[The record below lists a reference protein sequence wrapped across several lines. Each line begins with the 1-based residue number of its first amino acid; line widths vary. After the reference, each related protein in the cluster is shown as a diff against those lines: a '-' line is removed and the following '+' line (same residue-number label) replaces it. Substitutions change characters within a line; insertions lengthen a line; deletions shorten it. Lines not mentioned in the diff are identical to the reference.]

1 LIGFILKK
9 FRRIIFIIDLQ
20 TGITMALKQLARKI
34 IQYFRRKPIDVVL
47 IFLFVIAIMKL
58 SSLYFS
64 VNVDDGNWEQF
75 KSEHSCKL
83 LTTETGTQRL
93 SWECDD
99 NEIYYRWRQQ
109 R

>member
-1 LIGFILKK
+1 
-9 FRRIIFIIDLQ
+9 
-20 TGITMALKQLARKI
+20 MVLKQLGSKI
-34 IQYFRRKPIDVVL
+34 TQFIRQKPIDVLLIL
-47 IFLFVIAIMKL
+47 IFAIVVLKL

-75 KSEHSCKL
+75 KSEHGCKL

-93 SWECDD
+93 SWECNDGK
-99 NEIYYRWRQQ
+99 IYYRWRQQ

>member
-1 LIGFILKK
+1 
-9 FRRIIFIIDLQ
+9 
-20 TGITMALKQLARKI
+20 MALKLLVRKATQFI
-34 IQYFRRKPIDVVL
+34 HQQPVDMLLMLVFAI
-47 IFLFVIAIMKL
+47 VILKL

-64 VNVDDGNWEQF
+64 VNADDGTWEQF

-99 NEIYYRWRQQ
+99 GKVYYRWRQQ

>member
-1 LIGFILKK
+1 MTFSPTVAEHNSYHHMKAG
-9 FRRIIFIIDLQ
+9 
-20 TGITMALKQLARKI
+20 TVMALKQLGRNIAQFIRQKPMDVLLMLLFAIVI
-34 IQYFRRKPIDVVL
+34 IK
-47 IFLFVIAIMKL
+47 LF
-58 SSLYFS
+58 SLYFS

-99 NEIYYRWRQQ
+99 GKIYYRWRQQ

>member
-1 LIGFILKK
+1 
-9 FRRIIFIIDLQ
+9 
-20 TGITMALKQLARKI
+20 MALKQLWKKTAQFIRH
-34 IQYFRRKPIDVVL
+34 KPIDVLL
-47 IFLFVIAIMKL
+47 ILLFAIVIIKL

-64 VNVDDGNWEQF
+64 VNVNDGNWEQF
-75 KSEHSCKL
+75 KSEHGCKL

-99 NEIYYRWRQQ
+99 GKIYYRWRQQ

>member
-1 LIGFILKK
+1 M
-9 FRRIIFIIDLQ
+9 
-20 TGITMALKQLARKI
+20 TLKQLVRTIAQLI
-34 IQYFRRKPIDVVL
+34 HQQPIDVLVIVL
-47 IFLFVIAIMKL
+47 FAIVIIKL

-64 VNVDDGNWEQF
+64 VNADDGNWEQF

-99 NEIYYRWRQQ
+99 SEIYYRWRQQ

>member
-1 LIGFILKK
+1 
-9 FRRIIFIIDLQ
+9 
-20 TGITMALKQLARKI
+20 MALKQLAIKTAQFIR
-34 IQYFRRKPIDVVL
+34 QKPIDAL
-47 IFLFVIAIMKL
+47 LMLLFAIVIIKL

-64 VNVDDGNWEQF
+64 VNADDGNWEQF

-83 LTTETGTQRL
+83 LTTETGTRRL

-99 NEIYYRWRQQ
+99 KKEYYRWRQQ

>member
-1 LIGFILKK
+1 
-9 FRRIIFIIDLQ
+9 
-20 TGITMALKQLARKI
+20 MALKLLERNIAQFIRQIPMDIL
-34 IQYFRRKPIDVVL
+34 L
-47 IFLFVIAIMKL
+47 ILLFAIVILKL

-64 VNVDDGNWEQF
+64 VNADDGHWEQF
-75 KSEHSCKL
+75 KSEHNCKL

-99 NEIYYRWRQQ
+99 SKIYYRWRQQ

>member
-1 LIGFILKK
+1 
-9 FRRIIFIIDLQ
+9 
-20 TGITMALKQLARKI
+20 MALKQLGKKI
-34 IQYFRRKPIDVVL
+34 TQYIRQNPIDVLLIL
-47 IFLFVIAIMKL
+47 IFAIVIINL
-58 SSLYFS
+58 STLYFS

-75 KSEHSCKL
+75 KSEHNCKL

-99 NEIYYRWRQQ
+99 SEIYYRWRQQ

>member
-1 LIGFILKK
+1 
-9 FRRIIFIIDLQ
+9 
-20 TGITMALKQLARKI
+20 MALKQLARKI
-34 IQYFRRKPIDVVL
+34 AQFIRHKPADVL
-47 IFLFVIAIMKL
+47 LMLLFAIVIIKL
-58 SSLYFS
+58 ASLYFS

-75 KSEHSCKL
+75 KSEHSCTL

-99 NEIYYRWRQQ
+99 SKIYYRWRQQ

>member
-1 LIGFILKK
+1 
-9 FRRIIFIIDLQ
+9 
-20 TGITMALKQLARKI
+20 MALKQLAKKTAQFIYQNPLDVSLMLLFAIVI
-34 IQYFRRKPIDVVL
+34 I
-47 IFLFVIAIMKL
+47 KL

-75 KSEHSCKL
+75 KSEHNCKL

-99 NEIYYRWRQQ
+99 SEIYYRWRQQ

>member
-1 LIGFILKK
+1 MNLS
-9 FRRIIFIIDLQ
+9 
-20 TGITMALKQLARKI
+20 QLVRKI
-34 IQYFRRKPIDVVL
+34 AQFVRQKPIDVLV
-47 IFLFVIAIMKL
+47 IALFVIVIIKL

-64 VNVDDGNWEQF
+64 VNADDGNWEQF

-99 NEIYYRWRQQ
+99 SEIYYRWRQQ

>member
-1 LIGFILKK
+1 M
-9 FRRIIFIIDLQ
+9 
-20 TGITMALKQLARKI
+20 TLKQFAQFIR
-34 IQYFRRKPIDVVL
+34 QQPINVL
-47 IFLFVIAIMKL
+47 VIALFVIVIIKL

-64 VNVDDGNWEQF
+64 VNADDGNWEQF

-99 NEIYYRWRQQ
+99 SEIYYRWRQQ

>member
-1 LIGFILKK
+1 V
-9 FRRIIFIIDLQ
+9 RRII
-20 TGITMALKQLARKI
+20 
-34 IQYFRRKPIDVVL
+34 PIDNLQAGTIMVLKKLAKNVAQFIHQKSIDILLMFIFAVVVL
-47 IFLFVIAIMKL
+47 KL

-64 VNVDDGNWEQF
+64 VNVDDGNWGQF

-93 SWECDD
+93 SWKCDD
-99 NEIYYRWRQQ
+99 GKIYYRWRQQ

>member
-1 LIGFILKK
+1 
-9 FRRIIFIIDLQ
+9 
-20 TGITMALKQLARKI
+20 MAINQLAKKATQFIR
-34 IQYFRRKPIDVVL
+34 QKPLDFSIMILFAIVV
-47 IFLFVIAIMKL
+47 IKL

-75 KSEHSCKL
+75 KSEHNCKF
-83 LTTETGTQRL
+83 LTSKTGTQRL

-99 NEIYYRWRQQ
+99 GKIYYRWRQQ

>member
-1 LIGFILKK
+1 
-9 FRRIIFIIDLQ
+9 
-20 TGITMALKQLARKI
+20 MALNQLARKI
-34 IQYFRRKPIDVVL
+34 VQFIRQKPIDVL
-47 IFLFVIAIMKL
+47 LMLLFAIVSIKL

-83 LTTETGTQRL
+83 LTTATGTQRL

-99 NEIYYRWRQQ
+99 GKIYYRWRQQ

>member
-1 LIGFILKK
+1 
-9 FRRIIFIIDLQ
+9 
-20 TGITMALKQLARKI
+20 MALKQLWGKTVQFI
-34 IQYFRRKPIDVVL
+34 LQKPIDVLL
-47 IFLFVIAIMKL
+47 IFLFAIVIIKL
-58 SSLYFS
+58 YSLYFS

-75 KSEHSCKL
+75 KSVHSCKM

-99 NEIYYRWRQQ
+99 HEIYYRWRQQ

>member
-1 LIGFILKK
+1 
-9 FRRIIFIIDLQ
+9 
-20 TGITMALKQLARKI
+20 MALKQLAKKTAQFIYQNPLDVSLMLLFAIVI
-34 IQYFRRKPIDVVL
+34 I
-47 IFLFVIAIMKL
+47 KL

-75 KSEHSCKL
+75 KSEHNCKL

>member
-1 LIGFILKK
+1 
-9 FRRIIFIIDLQ
+9 
-20 TGITMALKQLARKI
+20 MAIKQLAKKTTQFIRQKPLDVLLMI
-34 IQYFRRKPIDVVL
+34 IFAIVV
-47 IFLFVIAIMKL
+47 IKL

-75 KSEHSCKL
+75 KSEHNCKL
-83 LTTETGTQRL
+83 LTSKTGTQRL

-99 NEIYYRWRQQ
+99 SEIYYRWRQQ

>member
-1 LIGFILKK
+1 
-9 FRRIIFIIDLQ
+9 
-20 TGITMALKQLARKI
+20 MALNQLARKI
-34 IQYFRRKPIDVVL
+34 VQFIRQKPIDVL
-47 IFLFVIAIMKL
+47 LMLLFAIVNIKL

-83 LTTETGTQRL
+83 LTTATGTQRL

-99 NEIYYRWRQQ
+99 GKIYYRWRQQ

>member
-1 LIGFILKK
+1 M
-9 FRRIIFIIDLQ
+9 Q
-20 TGITMALKQLARKI
+20 TGSAMTIKQLGRKI
-34 IQYFRRKPIDVVL
+34 VHFISQKPFDILVVL
-47 IFLFVIAIMKL
+47 IIAIVIIKL

-64 VNVDDGNWEQF
+64 VNADDGNWEQF
-75 KSEHSCKL
+75 KSEHNCKL

-99 NEIYYRWRQQ
+99 REIYYRWRQQ

>member
-1 LIGFILKK
+1 MKLKHFGSRTKQFFRQKPVDVLLTFI
-9 FRRIIFIIDLQ
+9 
-20 TGITMALKQLARKI
+20 
-34 IQYFRRKPIDVVL
+34 VVL
-47 IFLFVIAIMKL
+47 VLLKL

-75 KSEHSCKL
+75 KIEHGCKL
-83 LTTETGTQRL
+83 LTTKTGTQRL

-99 NEIYYRWRQQ
+99 GRIYYRWRQQ

>member
-1 LIGFILKK
+1 M
-9 FRRIIFIIDLQ
+9 
-20 TGITMALKQLARKI
+20 TLKQFAQFIR
-34 IQYFRRKPIDVVL
+34 QQPINVL
-47 IFLFVIAIMKL
+47 VIALFVIVIIKL

-64 VNVDDGNWEQF
+64 VNADDGNWEQF
-75 KSEHSCKL
+75 KSVHSCKL

-99 NEIYYRWRQQ
+99 RKIYYRWRQQ